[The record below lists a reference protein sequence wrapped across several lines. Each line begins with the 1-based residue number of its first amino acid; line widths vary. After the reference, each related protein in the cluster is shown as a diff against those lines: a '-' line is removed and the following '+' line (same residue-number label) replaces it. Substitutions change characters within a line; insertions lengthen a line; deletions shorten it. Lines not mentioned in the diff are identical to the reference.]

1 MAGEVDRS
9 LSMFPGQEPLSPRK
23 LVRARVLIVPEGYTE
38 AELPTFR
45 EDAKNTAAKLVLANA
60 DECWLCP
67 SIANTLVIMTRNAAA
82 PPGPRQD
89 DACAGCTFL
98 PQTPDLER

>member
-1 MAGEVDRS
+1 MDVGRRGGRMAALRRAGTGKVLTPPEQMAGEVDRS

-38 AELPTFR
+38 AELPTFH

-60 DECWLCP
+60 DECGVCA
-67 SIANTLVIMTRNAAA
+67 S
-82 PPGPRQD
+82 PP
-89 DACAGCTFL
+89 TSL
-98 PQTPDLER
+98 SS